1 MKRIISTI
9 LIMTIIIGIFFP
21 KSFAYDD
28 TKKIQLDEAT
38 IDYDTYKKDSENGSS
53 KVGSS
58 SEEKGYKI
66 TEGSKN
72 SVIKGLVKVFNVIP
86 TTVRFFLYFV
96 AEAGITDQVKAEY
109 GAGFTIQKLV
119 FGKMNFFDIN
129 FFKKDNTDTDLQIN
143 IKQHI
148 ATIYY
153 SVRNIAIVANLVVL
167 IYTGIR
173 MALSSIATDKA
184 KYKKML
190 MGWVQSFIIMMLLPY
205 IMIIILGISQ
215 ALSDLCEQIMI
226 VLCGNQII
234 NIEDNLFN
242 SATTSTEKGFA
253 ILIPTL
259 VYWILTFYQ
268 LKFFWIYGK
277 RLFNTAFLIVIS
289 PLVLVQHSFDKA
301 GDGEASSFNAWI
313 REYTMNLMLQP
324 LHALIYTVFMTI
336 ASNIMLEAPLLAVVL
351 LTTLSRG
358 ERVVR
363 NVLRVKSTATVQGMS
378 DQMKVNDIAEKVG

>member
-9 LIMTIIIGIFFP
+9 LIMTIVIGIFFP

-28 TKKIQLDEAT
+28 TKKTQLNEAT

-53 KVGSS
+53 KVGNDGK
-58 SEEKGYKI
+58 EKSYTIK
-66 TEGSKN
+66 EGSKN
-72 SVIKGLVKVFNVIP
+72 SVIKGLVRVFNVIP

-96 AEAGITDQVKAEY
+96 ADAGTTDQVKAEY

-173 MALSSIATDKA
+173 MALSSIAADKA

-215 ALSDLCEQIMI
+215 ALSNLCEQIMI
-226 VLCGNQII
+226 ALCGNQII

-289 PLVLVQHSFDKA
+289 PFVLVQHSFDKA

-378 DQMKVNDIAEKVG
+378 DQMKVKDIAERVG